1 MNTIPPSRILRAL
14 LGALAVAATAAAQTA
29 APAPAGAAQ
38 QLESFEVTGTRI
50 RGLVGEADFSPVI
63 KFDRVEI
70 EALGLTSMGEISR
83 LIPQAVS
90 QGSYD
95 GVG

>member
-1 MNTIPPSRILRAL
+1 MNLLPRSLVLRS
-14 LGALAVAATAAAQTA
+14 LGASLALAAVSAVRAA

-83 LIPQAVS
+83 LIPQAFS
-90 QGSYD
+90 QGS
-95 GVG
+95 